1 MCYNR
6 IRHCSI
12 QHGYEFFFLIF
23 SCMKYVY
30 AKRMNKAT
38 RCLGHKPGPA
48 MALIVSLMLP
58 QLCLPSNIL
67 TGLSEGCRLLLA
79 QRFGEAARAF
89 HEARRQDSKCPEALA
104 GEGVAYLYNGQFEA
118 AQACWE
124 QALALEETHSAA
136 HTGLGTLFV
145 LQGAFSAAIDHY
157 QAALCETQAQQ
168 QAAIRAAG
176 AYAACLAGLYEV
188 AELEARRALQEQPGL
203 ELAIQ
208 TLAASLLARNRA
220 QQALEVLQAPIAAA
234 LPQTLGF
241 VATSPLFAPR
251 AHFYVERRLEE
262 FVRLTEGQQ
271 AVTSSAVAAPGAPA
285 ASTIFSRGT
294 PDFRIEWPKPGSTVR
309 GRIEVNVYVGPD
321 VDVQYIAALI
331 DEQFAGMSNVQPF
344 RIYIDT
350 ALASD
355 GLREIRIDAY
365 GPGGTIV
372 RTASVLVNVANGQ
385 RTLSEEEKRQRAF
398 VNEFLQGLLTWRP
411 HPLLRAQLVGYAWE
425 MLGRLPEALEAYEY
439 AFSYEP
445 TLPCLHAQLLS
456 CYQKIGLSTA
466 NAVREIHHL
475 QQPQAVALTFDDGPH
490 PILTPWILDLLDLY
504 RAKATFFLVGKQVE
518 LYPELTR
525 EILKRGHEIGSHS
538 YTHSN
543 LRQLNVL
550 GVERELVMSRQAI
563 RRACGEY
570 VTLFRP
576 PGGNYDPQVRR
587 AVELTGFTTVFW
599 NENITSYPGV
609 AAADILPKM
618 TNNLQNGG
626 IVLLHNGFDQTRE
639 LLPLL
644 LPELAARGLKM
655 DTISALTGHR
665 PFRMEPVTEPLEL
678 RR

>member
-1 MCYNR
+1 M
-6 IRHCSI
+6 
-12 QHGYEFFFLIF
+12 
-23 SCMKYVY
+23 MKYVH

-38 RCLGHKPGPA
+38 RCLALKPGPA
-48 MALIVSLMLP
+48 VALFVSLMLS
-58 QLCLPSNIL
+58 QLCLSSSLL
-67 TGLSEGCRLLLA
+67 TSLSEGCRLLLA
-79 QRFGEAARAF
+79 QRFVDAAQAF
-89 HEARRQDSKCPEALA
+89 HEAMRQDSKCPEALV
-104 GEGVAYLYNGQFEA
+104 GEGTAYLYNGQLEA

-124 QALALEETHSAA
+124 QALALEPTHSVA
-136 HTGLGTLFV
+136 HTGLGTLFI

-157 QAALCETQAQQ
+157 QAALRETQTE
-168 QAAIRAAG
+168 QAAIRSAG

-241 VATSPLFAPR
+241 VATSPLFTPR
-251 AHFYVERRLEE
+251 AHYYVERRLEE
-262 FVRLTEGQQ
+262 FVRLTEGQRT
-271 AVTSSAVAAPGAPA
+271 ATASAVAAPGAPA

-294 PDFRIEWPKPGSTVR
+294 PDFHIEWPKPGSTVR
-309 GRIEVNVYVGPD
+309 GRIEVNVYVGPA

-365 GPGGTIV
+365 GSGGTIV
-372 RTASVLVNVANGQ
+372 QTASVLVNVSNGE
-385 RTLSEEEKRQRAF
+385 RTLSWEEKRQRAHF
-398 VNEFLQGLLTWRP
+398 NEFMQSLLILRP
-411 HPLLRAQLVGYAWE
+411 HPLLRAQLVGFAWD

-445 TLPCLHAQLLS
+445 TMPCLHAQLLS

-466 NAVREIHHL
+466 NAGREIHYL

-490 PILTPWILDLLDLY
+490 PILTPWILDLLDRY
-504 RAKATFFLVGKQVE
+504 HAKATFFLVGKQVE

-525 EILKRGHEIGSHS
+525 EILQRGHEIGSHS

-550 GVERELVMSRQAI
+550 GVERELVMSRQII

-587 AVELTGFTTVFW
+587 AVERTGFTTVFW

-618 TNNLQNGG
+618 LNNLPNGG
-626 IVLLHNGFDQTRE
+626 IVLLHNGYDQTRE

-644 LPELAARGLKM
+644 LPELAARSLKM
-655 DTISALTGHR
+655 DTISALTTHR
-665 PFRMEPVTEPLEL
+665 PFRMEPVTAPLEL
-678 RR
+678 RRQP